1 MKIAVIGGGS
11 TYTPELLDGLID
23 RRAAL
28 DLEAVVLHDI
38 DAARLAT
45 VAGFCERMA
54 ARRGAAGLIRATLDR
69 DEALA
74 GASFVIN
81 QVRVGGQ
88 RARHADI
95 QLCLE
100 FDLIGQ
106 ETTGM
111 GGFAKALRTIPV
123 TLDLCRAMR
132 SACPDAWLLNFTNPS
147 GLVTE
152 AILDHGGVQALGLC
166 NVPMD
171 ALMALAAHL
180 GTGPERIDL
189 DYVGLNHLSWIRR
202 VTVDGADVTPTV
214 LEALAGGA
222 PANLPDL
229 IDPPWLVRAV
239 GGFPLY
245 YLRFF
250 YHRAAMLAGLK
261 AATRS
266 RAEEVMEIE
275 ERLLAVYDDP
285 SQHEKPAALSERG
298 GAYYSVVAVEL
309 IAAIHG
315 DLGTEHIVNV
325 RNDGAIP
332 NLETKAVVEIPARI
346 RRDRA
351 APRATAPL
359 TAAQLGL
366 LRAVKSYE
374 QLTIQASVEES
385 RDAAIAAMLVHPLG
399 PDVDRVAALLDRIIA
414 KDQLTLR

>member
-23 RRAAL
+23 RRATL

-38 DAARLAT
+38 DAERLSAVT
-45 VAGFCERMA
+45 GFCERMA
-54 ARRGAAGLIRATLDR
+54 AHRGAEGLIHSTLDR
-69 DEALA
+69 DRALA

-95 QLCLE
+95 TLSLE
-100 FDLIGQ
+100 FGLIGQ

-123 TLDLCRAMR
+123 TLDLCRAMQR
-132 SACPDAWLLNFTNPS
+132 ICPDAWLLNFTNPS

-152 AILDHGGVQALGLC
+152 AILDHGGVKALGLC

-171 ALMALAAHL
+171 ARMALSTHL
-180 GTGPERIDL
+180 GASPERIDL

-202 VTVDGADVTPTV
+202 VTLDGADVTGTV

-250 YHRAAMLAGLK
+250 YHRAAMLAGL
-261 AATRS
+261 AAAPRS
-266 RAEEVMEIE
+266 RAQEVMEIE
-275 ERLLAVYDDP
+275 ERLLAIYRDP
-285 SQHEKPAALSERG
+285 RQHEKPAALGERG

-309 IAAIHG
+309 IEAIHG
-315 DLGTEHIVNV
+315 DLGTEQIVNL

-332 NLETKAVVEIPARI
+332 NVEAKAVVEIPARI
-346 RRDRA
+346 GRA
-351 APRATAPL
+351 RAWPRATAPL
-359 TAAQLGL
+359 TPAQLGL
-366 LRAVKSYE
+366 LCAVKSYE
-374 QLTIQASVEES
+374 QLTIQAAVEQS

-399 PDVDRVAALLDRIIA
+399 PDADRVAALLDRIIE
-414 KDQLTLR
+414 KDHLTLR

>member
-28 DLEAVVLHDI
+28 GLDAVVLHDV
-38 DAARLAT
+38 DGARLDA
-45 VAGFCERMA
+45 VSGFCERMA
-54 ARRGAAGLIRATLDR
+54 AHRGSPSLVRATLDR
-69 DEALA
+69 DDALE
-74 GASFVIN
+74 GADFVVN

-123 TLDLCRAMR
+123 TLDLCRAMER
-132 SACPDAWLLNFTNPS
+132 TCPDAWLFNFTNPS

-152 AILDHGGVQALGLC
+152 AILDHGHSKAIGLC

-171 ALMALAAHL
+171 AKMALASHL
-180 GTGPERIDL
+180 GVRADTIDL
-189 DYVGLNHLSWIRR
+189 DYVGLNHLSWLRR
-202 VTVDGADVTPTV
+202 VTVAGRDVTSDV
-214 LEALAGGA
+214 LDALAAGT

-229 IDPPWLVRAV
+229 IDPPHLVRAV

-250 YHRAAMLAGLK
+250 YHRDAMLAGLK
-261 AATRS
+261 AAPRS
-266 RAEEVMEIE
+266 RAQEVMKIE
-275 ERLLAVYDDP
+275 DRLLAIYRDP

-309 IAAIHG
+309 VEAIAR
-315 DLGTEHIVNV
+315 DLGTEQVVNV
-325 RNDGAIP
+325 RNEGAIP
-332 NLETKAVVEIPARI
+332 NVEAKAVVEIPARI
-346 RRDRA
+346 GRSRA
-351 APRATAPL
+351 TPRPTAPL
-359 TAAQLGL
+359 SPAQLGL
-366 LRAVKSYE
+366 LQAVKSYE
-374 QLTIQASVEES
+374 QLTIQAAVEKS

-399 PDVDRVAALLDRIIA
+399 PDADRVEALLDRIIA
-414 KDQLTLR
+414 KDRVELA

>member
-23 RRAAL
+23 RRAGLGL
-28 DLEAVVLHDI
+28 DEVWLHDI
-38 DAARLAT
+38 DEPRLADVT
-45 VAGFCERMA
+45 GFCDRMA
-54 ARRGAAGLIRATLDR
+54 SHRGAPGLVRSTLDR
-69 DEALA
+69 DQAIA
-74 GASFVIN
+74 GADFVIN

-88 RARHADI
+88 QARHADI
-95 QLCLE
+95 RLCLE

-123 TLDLCRAMR
+123 TLDLCRAIER
-132 SACPDAWLLNFTNPS
+132 IAPRAWLLNFTNPS

-152 AILDHGGVQALGLC
+152 AILDHSSVKTLGLC

-171 ALMALAAHL
+171 ARMALAAHL
-180 GTGPERIDL
+180 GVDASHIDL
-189 DYVGLNHLSWIRR
+189 DYVGLNHLSWIRH
-202 VTVDGADVTPTV
+202 VTVDGTDVTDQV
-214 LEALAGGA
+214 LDALVGGA

-250 YHRAAMLAGLK
+250 YHRAEMLAGLK
-261 AATRS
+261 AAPKT

-275 ERLLAVYDDP
+275 GRLLALYRDP
-285 SQHEKPAALSERG
+285 TQHEKPAALSERG

-309 IAAIHG
+309 IEAIHR
-315 DLGTEHIVNV
+315 DLGSEQIVNI
-325 RNDGAIP
+325 RNEGAIP
-332 NLETKAVVEIPARI
+332 NVAPGSVVEIPARI
-346 RRDRA
+346 GRDRA
-351 APRATAPL
+351 VPRPTAPL

-366 LRAVKSYE
+366 LQAVKSYE
-374 QLTIQASVEES
+374 QLTIRAAVEQS

-399 PDVDRVAALLDRIIA
+399 PDADRAAPLLDRIVA
-414 KDQLTLR
+414 KDRLTLR

>member
-11 TYTPELLDGLID
+11 TYTPELLDGLLD

-38 DAARLAT
+38 DAERLST

-54 ARRGAAGLIRATLDR
+54 TQRGAAGSIRVTLDR
-69 DEALA
+69 EEALA

-123 TLDLCRAMR
+123 TLDLCRAMQR
-132 SACPDAWLLNFTNPS
+132 VCPDAWLLNFTNPS

-180 GTGPERIDL
+180 GTRPERIDL

-202 VTVDGADVTPTV
+202 VTVDGADVTPSV
-214 LEALAGGA
+214 IEALAGGA

-229 IDPPWLVRAV
+229 IDPPWLVHAV

-261 AATRS
+261 AAPRS

-275 ERLLAVYDDP
+275 ERLLAIYRDP

-309 IAAIHG
+309 IEAIHG
-315 DLGTEHIVNV
+315 NLGTEHIVNV
-325 RNDGAIP
+325 RNDGAIA
-332 NLETKAVVEIPARI
+332 NLEAKAVVEIPARI
-346 RRDRA
+346 HRDRA
-351 APRATAPL
+351 VPRATAPL
-359 TAAQLGL
+359 TEAQLGL

-374 QLTIQASVEES
+374 QLTIQAAVEQS

-399 PDVDRVAALLDRIIA
+399 PDADRVAALLDRIVA